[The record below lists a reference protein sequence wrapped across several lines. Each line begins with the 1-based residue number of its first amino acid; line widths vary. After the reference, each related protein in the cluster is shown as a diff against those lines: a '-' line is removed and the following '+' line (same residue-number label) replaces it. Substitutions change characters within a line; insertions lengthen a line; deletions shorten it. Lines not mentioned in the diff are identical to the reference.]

1 MLTVTLFDKNTVK
14 LYYSEILLF
23 KIIFAYYNIF

>member
-23 KIIFAYYNIF
+23 KIIIAYYNIF